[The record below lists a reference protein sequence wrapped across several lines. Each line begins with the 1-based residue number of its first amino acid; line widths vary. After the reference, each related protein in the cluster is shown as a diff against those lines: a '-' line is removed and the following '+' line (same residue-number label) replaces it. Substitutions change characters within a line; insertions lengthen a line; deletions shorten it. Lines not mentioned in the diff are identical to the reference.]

1 MAAAANR
8 FPGATTPSPG
18 AGSITAM
25 TSSKPARWR
34 TALRYWWVA
43 IKLTITAALTA
54 VVVLVLE
61 PGLAT
66 TAAAESLS
74 DAQRTRV
81 ALEPAIALALLI
93 VNVVLGRSKPRR
105 RLQRV
110 IPDPV
115 RHSVRNGAHHG

>member
-1 MAAAANR
+1 
-8 FPGATTPSPG
+8 
-18 AGSITAM
+18 M
-25 TSSKPARWR
+25 TSSKPAGWR

-54 VVVLVLE
+54 VVFLVLE

-66 TAAAESLS
+66 TAAESLS
-74 DAQRTRV
+74 DAQRARV

-93 VNVVLGRSKPRR
+93 VNVVVGRSKPRR
-105 RLQRV
+105 RLRRV
-110 IPDPV
+110 IPNDPV